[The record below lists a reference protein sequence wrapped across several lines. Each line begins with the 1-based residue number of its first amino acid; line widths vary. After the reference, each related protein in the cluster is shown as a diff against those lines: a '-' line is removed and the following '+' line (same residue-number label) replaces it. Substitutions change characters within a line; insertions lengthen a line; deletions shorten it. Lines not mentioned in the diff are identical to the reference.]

1 MEEDEG
7 DASAFH
13 EIMGGGYSTSEEEE
27 REEQEE
33 ENSEGEETEGRK
45 GKKRTF
51 ISLRVKRRILL
62 AIDSAKKEGMSQK
75 KACQLHQIQPSQ
87 YRRWKKVEEEMKVAS
102 NQKAVTL
109 HTGKASSI
117 VDIEEDLLEW
127 FWGIREKGMS
137 VSHKMLQIE
146 ASKRC
151 NVFRRKTEWSKVK
164 TIERY
169 VRKNDLVMRSTTR
182 KSQATPQQAKQEAL
196 DFILSMR
203 PRVMGRD
210 QDFIINMDQTPVWF
224 SLEPTCTLDKRGVHT
239 VHGRKSTGD
248 TRRVTFMATI
258 TASGKKLQPM
268 LVFKGTS
275 SERGGRI
282 KREFP
287 TYPNDMLYA
296 TQQKAWADEEIMRLW
311 VKKVLRPY
319 VETAPKHVVP
329 LLILDVHT
337 AHKTEDVRNDIYSLG
352 VEIEYIPG
360 GCTCLVQPVDVGI
373 GKPLKTYARRLW
385 EEWMIESGINLDV
398 TEPPSRKQIAEWC
411 SASWNKFTPD
421 ICRNA
426 WRHDLYTWFPH
437 GCPPRPANSHTA
449 ETLINELDEDNS
461 DDDMLLAAV

>member
-182 KSQATPQQAKQEAL
+182 KSQATPESIWTSRSHQVGNKLQSGVVL
-196 DFILSMR
+196 HGTSL
-203 PRVMGRD
+203 P
-210 QDFIINMDQTPVWF
+210 QTFVGM
-224 SLEPTCTLDKRGVHT
+224 L
-239 VHGRKSTGD
+239 GD
-248 TRRVTFMATI
+248 TTCILGSLM
-258 TASGKKLQPM
+258 
-268 LVFKGTS
+268 
-275 SERGGRI
+275 
-282 KREFP
+282 
-287 TYPNDMLYA
+287 
-296 TQQKAWADEEIMRLW
+296 
-311 VKKVLRPY
+311 
-319 VETAPKHVVP
+319 VVP
-329 LLILDVHT
+329 LVLQILIQQKH
-337 AHKTEDVRNDIYSLG
+337 
-352 VEIEYIPG
+352 
-360 GCTCLVQPVDVGI
+360 
-373 GKPLKTYARRLW
+373 
-385 EEWMIESGINLDV
+385 
-398 TEPPSRKQIAEWC
+398 
-411 SASWNKFTPD
+411 
-421 ICRNA
+421 
-426 WRHDLYTWFPH
+426 
-437 GCPPRPANSHTA
+437 
-449 ETLINELDEDNS
+449 
-461 DDDMLLAAV
+461 